1 MVGANFGENPLL
13 KLAFLLVFIFDFSWY
28 KKNTQNY
35 DINDLNFSINF
46 IIYFGFLS
54 QGVDFN

>member
-13 KLAFLLVFIFDFSWY
+13 KLVFLLVFIFDFSWY

-35 DINDLNFSINF
+35 DNDLNFSINF

>member
-1 MVGANFGENPLL
+1 MVGANFGENLLL

-28 KKNTQNY
+28 KKNTHSY